1 MNVGDLVA
9 RRYKGSGAK
18 IGLIQKVWYDR
29 GARWLRVVGVDGRT
43 GDWVASRCEVINASR

>member
-29 GARWLRVVGVDGRT
+29 GARWLRVVGVDGRP